1 MLPSQ
6 STFIYRRTVATIW
19 PRPGLVL
26 EEEGCKQQSL
36 TPLAQVSRSLR
47 WSWLI
52 LWGEKYSLMSGPPG
66 FATLI

>member
-1 MLPSQ
+1 
-6 STFIYRRTVATIW
+6 
-19 PRPGLVL
+19 VL
-26 EEEGCKQQSL
+26 EEEGCKPQSL